1 MICRAVE
8 TAAEPDQAFAGGSAD
23 FDMSGIEGEWDAA
36 EAPLAPIVKQ
46 LLGVAGAVYAP
57 FLLANATAIEA
68 GAETFRMT
76 AKGLPCTQSTFKYQA
91 KCLGDLRARYAALD
105 ANARAIA
112 DPLLEEANCLEML
125 K

>member
-1 MICRAVE
+1 M
-8 TAAEPDQAFAGGSAD
+8 
-23 FDMSGIEGEWDAA
+23 
-36 EAPLAPIVKQ
+36 
-46 LLGVAGAVYAP
+46 LGVAGAVYAP

-76 AKGLPCTQSTFKYQA
+76 AMGLPYSQGTFKYQA

-105 ANARAIA
+105 ASARAIA
-112 DPLLEEANCLEML
+112 DPLLEETNCLEML